1 MKKDA
6 RLCMSTCVHVYS
18 KAGLVLSHKVL
29 LYFLLLS
36 SEAVENIMCAC
47 VSQRRIK
54 CEPEVAQVNTS
65 QGGHFFMLTHVQVHP
80 KVVLVASQVCLFLC
94 VCRVSCTFK
103 TTKNIRFVDFATTEE
118 NINEI

>member
-80 KVVLVASQVCLFLC
+80 KVVLVASQVCLF
-94 VCRVSCTFK
+94 
-103 TTKNIRFVDFATTEE
+103 FVFVVFPVLSRQRR
-118 NINEI
+118 ILGLWILQPRKKI